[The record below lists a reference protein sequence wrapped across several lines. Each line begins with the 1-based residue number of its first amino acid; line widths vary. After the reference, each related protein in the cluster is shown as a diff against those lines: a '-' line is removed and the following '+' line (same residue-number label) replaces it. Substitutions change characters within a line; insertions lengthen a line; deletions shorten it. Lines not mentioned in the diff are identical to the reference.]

1 MHVYREE
8 DIAIY
13 ASEYAYMYIYSL
25 YVCCRTMNSTY
36 YVLST
41 HKYHFLL
48 TETVELLSVNG
59 YGVQKWFYH
68 CEPTIFSLAALSNLC
83 MSSSAR
89 IALTLSHVTIC
100 RSFSILFWRCIF
112 KSLPLRDMHHLP
124 CSEPNLNLWVVNAH
138 SCCCVG
144 II

>member
-1 MHVYREE
+1 MRK
-8 DIAIY
+8 INMIQ
-13 ASEYAYMYIYSL
+13 IK
-25 YVCCRTMNSTY
+25 MNLTY

-59 YGVQKWFYH
+59 YAVQKWFYH

-89 IALTLSHVTIC
+89 TALTHVTIC
-100 RSFSILFWRCIF
+100 RSF
-112 KSLPLRDMHHLP
+112 
-124 CSEPNLNLWVVNAH
+124 
-138 SCCCVG
+138 
-144 II
+144 